1 MLSFASVGVRF
12 GPDAAPAVDNV
23 SLEVNRGEIFGI
35 VGESGSGKSTL
46 ANAFMGL
53 LPENAWVTGGIRF
66 DGREFVGLTDE
77 DLRQIRGDQVAM
89 IFQDP
94 PPASTRHGPWATRSP
109 RPSAPTAP
117 SARLRQA
124 RAVALDDGC
133 RHPRP
138 GDPLPRRA
146 APLSG
151 GMRQRIV
158 IAAALANN
166 PQLLIADEPTTALDV
181 TIQAQVLQL
190 IEASRRDHGTTVVLI
205 THDLGVVGQV
215 CDRVGVMRGGRLLEV
230 AATRDLFK
238 RPTHP
243 YTRALLAANPAGTPR
258 GTRLPVIPAEWSV
271 ESPQNSE
278 AARIR
283 SADAPREISVTD
295 LLRVEGSGQDLF
307 PGWPAVGIGVES
319 GRSTAC
325 RSRCS
330 AEKPS
335 VWWAKAAAARVRSA
349 AAFSG
354 LRDRTPAMSPLTA
367 SRWRG

>member
-1 MLSFASVGVRF
+1 MSPVLSFANVGVRF
-12 GPDAAPAVDNV
+12 GGTDAAPAVDGV
-23 SLEVNRGEIFGI
+23 SLEVNQGEIFGL

-53 LPENAWVTGGIRF
+53 LPENAWVTGSIRF

-94 PPASTRHGPWATRSP
+94 SASLDPTWSVGDQIAETIRAH
-109 RPSAPTAP
+109 RPVSAA
-117 SARLRQA
+117 AAKA
-124 RAVALDDGC
+124 RAVALMTEVGI
-133 RHPRP
+133 PN
-138 GDPLPRRA
+138 A
-146 APLSG
+146 ASRYRDVPHRFSG

-215 CDRVGVMRGGRLLEV
+215 CDRVGVMRGGKLLEV

-238 RPTHP
+238 RPAHP
-243 YTRALLAANPAGTPR
+243 YTRALLAANPAGAPR

-271 ESPQNSE
+271 ESLRNSE
-278 AARIR
+278 AARAR
-283 SADAPREISVTD
+283 SADAAREIS
-295 LLRVEGSGQDLF
+295 
-307 PGWPAVGIGVES
+307 
-319 GRSTAC
+319 
-325 RSRCS
+325 
-330 AEKPS
+330 
-335 VWWAKAAAARVRSA
+335 
-349 AAFSG
+349 
-354 LRDRTPAMSPLTA
+354 RD
-367 SRWRG
+367 